1 MKVME
6 DFIGRHNGVSTPAS
20 NVDVKIVTVTGND
33 ARHVTAAG
41 GMLALPAPTTME
53 PTIFVT
59 QWVKRELH
67 YKFALRRSMLYF
79 HKGYHLDV
87 KRDSPHIWG
96 IMEKSRSVSDYSE
109 DTATYL
115 HSLSYS
121 EACDFLDKAYG
132 EVKIEQEMELDRLT
146 SNTLGYY
153 QTCAMLESLESS
165 LRSVGHSEN
174 PFVIASH
181 NVLKMRVFSLR
192 EKIAK
197 EFLR

>member
-1 MKVME
+1 ME
-6 DFIGRHNGVSTPAS
+6 EFIKRMVGVSEPVHDT
-20 NVDVKIVTVTGND
+20 DVKIVTVTGVD
-33 ARHVTAAG
+33 AKYVTAAG

-79 HKGYHLDV
+79 RKGYHLDV
-87 KRDSPHIWG
+87 KNDSPAIWS
-96 IMEKSRSVSDYSE
+96 ILEKSRTVYDYSE
-109 DTATYL
+109 DTGSYL

-132 EVKIEQEMELDRLT
+132 ETKIEQEMELDRMT

-153 QTCAMLESLESS
+153 QTCAMLEALESS
-165 LRSVGHSEN
+165 LRTVVHSED
-174 PFVIASH
+174 PFVIAGH

-197 EFLR
+197 EFLRNF